1 MLGLKDLYKKEVIGQ
16 LQKNLSL
23 KSIMQVPRLEKVVL
37 SMGIGEA
44 VTDSKAVENAVL
56 DMELIAGQ
64 KPLVTRAKKS
74 IATFKLREGMPI
86 GCKVTLRGDMMYA
99 FLEKLVMIALP
110 RVRDFRGF
118 SVKSF
123 DRRGNLNIGIKE
135 HIVFPEIDY
144 DKISKIRGLNV
155 TIVTTSDKD
164 DHAKALLEGLRFPF
178 N

>member
-16 LQKNLSL
+16 LQKNLAL
-23 KSIMQVPRLEKVVL
+23 KSIMQVPRIEKVVL

-44 VTDSKAVENAVL
+44 VTDSKAVENAVS

>member
-1 MLGLKDLYKKEVIGQ
+1 MLGLKDLYKKEAIEQ
-16 LQKNLSL
+16 LQKKLEL
-23 KSIMQVPRLEKVVL
+23 KNIMQVPRIEKVVL
-37 SMGIGEA
+37 SMGVGEA
-44 VTDSKAVENAVL
+44 VTDSKAIDAAVADL
-56 DMELIAGQ
+56 ALIAGQ

-74 IATFKLREGMPI
+74 IAAFKLREGMPI

-118 SVKSF
+118 SIKNF

-144 DKISKIRGLNV
+144 DKISKIRGMNV
-155 TIVTTSDKD
+155 TIVTSSDKD
-164 DHAKALLEGLRFPF
+164 KHAKTLLESLRFPF